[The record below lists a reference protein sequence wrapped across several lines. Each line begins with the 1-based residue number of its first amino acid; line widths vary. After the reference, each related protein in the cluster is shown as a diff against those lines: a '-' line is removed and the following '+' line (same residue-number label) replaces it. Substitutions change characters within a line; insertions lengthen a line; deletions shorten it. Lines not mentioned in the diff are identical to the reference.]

1 MVFLSKSLQ
10 QRPAKPFQVSCEDS
24 CLANSHR
31 KVSLNGHNKIDMEIT
46 SKVPEQK
53 INESAIKKKKTIC
66 SMFFSLL

>member
-53 INESAIKKKKTIC
+53 INESAIKKQNN
-66 SMFFSLL
+66 LLYVF